1 MALPNNSNFSVNI
14 SQLENEF
21 LFVQMSPG
29 FINTMLLSA
38 GLYQMYSGIEI
49 AHPVYAVL
57 FCNLLITLLSSMID
71 VFIFLFITLLS
82 YSVLV
87 NGSCITCFLFH
98 CCSWCILSCLR
109 YLYIVHSKWLH
120 DKLPNSRTVC
130 VIAIFSIFCIFFLT
144 SGAVLGIVTSF
155 GWPYKRAADMS
166 ATQRMINAG
175 AILTTYFS
183 LVGASCFFY
192 ISVLR
197 KKGKLGINSVGILEE
212 DLENETLE
220 ACSDDRLA
228 NNNIVRSRTF
238 CKQSDNKSI
247 TTLSQV
253 LGRDPI
259 YYRNKL
265 TTENVTH
272 KIKIKKRCL
281 SCSDIINFELENNAK
296 KTNSSRRTNSNDEL
310 NSNTIIEWNTR
321 RTNIKSQ
328 EDSSNL
334 GKSMLYLV
342 NYSGSRLM

>member
-1 MALPNNSNFSVNI
+1 MALQDNFKNSTNI

-29 FINTMLLSA
+29 CINTFLLSV

-57 FCNLLITLLSSMID
+57 FCNLLVTLISSMID
-71 VFIFLFITLLS
+71 VFIFPFITILS

-120 DKLPNSRTVC
+120 DRLPNSRTVC
-130 VIAIFSIFCIFFLT
+130 VIAILSIFCIFLLT
-144 SGAVLGIVTSF
+144 SGAVLGVVMSF
-155 GWPYKRAADMS
+155 GWPYQRAADMS

-197 KKGKLGINSVGILEE
+197 KRGKLGINNVGILEE
-212 DLENETLE
+212 ELKNETLE
-220 ACSDDRLA
+220 ACSDYRLA
-228 NNNIVRSRTF
+228 NSIVNSRTF

-247 TTLSQV
+247 TTTMSQA
-253 LGRDPI
+253 LGTDPRYFI
-259 YYRNKL
+259 NKL

-272 KIKIKKRCL
+272 KVKIKKRCL
-281 SCSDIINFELENNAK
+281 SCSDVVNFELETR
-296 KTNSSRRTNSNDEL
+296 KTYSSRRTNSNDEL
-310 NSNTIIEWNTR
+310 YSNTITEWDSR

-328 EDSSNL
+328 EDSHNL
-334 GKSMLYLV
+334 GMSTYVAFTQLH
-342 NYSGSRLM
+342 